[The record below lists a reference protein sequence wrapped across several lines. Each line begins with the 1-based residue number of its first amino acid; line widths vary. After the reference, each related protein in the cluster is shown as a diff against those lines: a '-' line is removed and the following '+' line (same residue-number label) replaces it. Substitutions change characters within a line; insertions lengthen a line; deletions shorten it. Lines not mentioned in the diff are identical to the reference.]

1 MAISMAKL
9 TRTPTGLWTSRK
21 VIPADVR
28 TAYGKREE
36 KPTWP
41 ATLTQ
46 GQARAEF
53 GAWLIAV
60 EERIAAL
67 RSTSD
72 DGPSVDLTERQS
84 RALAGRWYGQ
94 LKVEYGDDP
103 GDEIGWEVQ
112 REELYPL
119 DEDRLGANSN
129 APFEGPWRITPYLRK
144 EASRLL
150 EAESLRVSEKAEE
163 RLQQDMA
170 DLFIS
175 FCDLMSR
182 RARGD

>member
-1 MAISMAKL
+1 M
-9 TRTPTGLWTSRK
+9 
-21 VIPADVR
+21 
-28 TAYGKREE
+28 
-36 KPTWP
+36 
-41 ATLTQ
+41 
-46 GQARAEF
+46 
-53 GAWLIAV
+53 
-60 EERIAAL
+60 
-67 RSTSD
+67 
-72 DGPSVDLTERQS
+72 
-84 RALAGRWYGQ
+84 AGRWYGQ